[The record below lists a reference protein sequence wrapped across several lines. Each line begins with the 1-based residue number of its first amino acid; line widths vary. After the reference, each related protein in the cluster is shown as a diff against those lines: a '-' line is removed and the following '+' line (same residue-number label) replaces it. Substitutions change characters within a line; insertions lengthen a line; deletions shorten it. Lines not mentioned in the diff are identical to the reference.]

1 MDKKTLTKIIEEYHS
16 LGRRLQ
22 TYIDQLPE
30 SAEEEAS
37 VLEDA
42 IGQIDVAIDDMESVS
57 G

>member
-1 MDKKTLTKIIEEYHS
+1 MDKQTLTKIIEEYHS

-22 TYIDQLPE
+22 KYIDNLPE
-30 SAEEEAS
+30 SAEDEAS

-42 IGQIDVAIDDMESVS
+42 IGEIDSALDDMESVS